1 MILNFLD
8 IEDTLRHSLQR
19 LGTATAAAAA
29 ADRVNVQIHWV
40 EIKLR
45 LIIPLH
51 QIVSMP

>member
-19 LGTATAAAAA
+19 LGTATAAAA